1 MREAKNA
8 KVRWVYEAAEEGTL
22 DVESDGSFRL
32 IAALGAY
39 LQCRTISLAAA
50 RKQLGINE
58 MDAKAILFVA
68 DNPGARPSQLKDHLR
83 VTAAGVTT
91 LVERLVQRGIF
102 RREFDQNDRR
112 VNHIH
117 LVVDV
122 TAEPWSL
129 LTKFDDDCQ
138 TAASGLDPDVATQF
152 AAFLETTLANRRT
165 LAADRTGSELPTV

>member
-1 MREAKNA
+1 M
-8 KVRWVYEAAEEGTL
+8 
-22 DVESDGSFRL
+22 SDGETSRL
-32 IAALGAY
+32 VAALASY

-58 MDAKAILFVA
+58 MDARAVLFVS
-68 DNPGARPSQLKDHLR
+68 DNPGARPSELKDHLR

-91 LVERLVQRGIF
+91 LVERLVQRGVF

-117 LVVDV
+117 LTVDL

-129 LTKFDDDCQ
+129 LTKFDDECRA
-138 TAASGLDPDVATQF
+138 AASQLDPQVESQLAE
-152 AAFLETTLANRRT
+152 FLETTLANRRRGALNSSPAGVT
-165 LAADRTGSELPTV
+165 AT

>member
-1 MREAKNA
+1 M
-8 KVRWVYEAAEEGTL
+8 YQSAEEGTFG
-22 DVESDGSFRL
+22 VESDGSSRL
-32 IAALGAY
+32 IAALATY

-68 DNPGARPSQLKDHLR
+68 DNPGARPSQLKEHLR

-91 LVERLVQRGIF
+91 LVERMVQRGIF

-117 LVVDV
+117 LVIDV
-122 TAEPWSL
+122 SAEPWSL
-129 LTKFDDDCQ
+129 LTEFDDDCQ
-138 TAASGLDPDVATQF
+138 TAVSGLDPDVATQF
-152 AAFLETTLANRRT
+152 AAFLETTLANRRI
-165 LAADRTGSELPTV
+165 LAADRTGSELRTV